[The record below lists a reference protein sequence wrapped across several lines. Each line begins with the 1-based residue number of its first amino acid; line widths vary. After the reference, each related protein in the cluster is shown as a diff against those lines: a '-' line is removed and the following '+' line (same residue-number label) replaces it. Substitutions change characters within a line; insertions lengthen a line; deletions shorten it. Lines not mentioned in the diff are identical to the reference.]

1 MINKLFFKRDFYSNA
16 RGKYSR
22 CINVCCRKCNNLIL
36 TYQKDGPGNLRRLY
50 FDRIFSPNNLVNLQN
65 KKLENI
71 SYLKCSKCKELL
83 GIPYVYKKEKR
94 KSFKLFQ
101 DVVVKKLIK
110 LN

>member
-1 MINKLFFKRDFYSNA
+1 MINKLSFKKDFYSDA

-22 CINVCCRKCNNLIL
+22 CINVYCRKCSNFIL

-50 FDRIFSPNNLVNLQN
+50 FDRIFFPNNLANLQN
-65 KKLENI
+65 KELEDI
-71 SYLKCSKCKELL
+71 SYLRCSKCKELL
-83 GIPYVYKKEKR
+83 GIPYVYMKEKR

-101 DVVVKKLIK
+101 DAVVKKLRK